1 MALPSVIIPNSVINI
16 GNDAFNDCG
25 NLTSVTIGNS
35 VTSIG
40 TNAFTFCVN
49 LLSVTIPASV
59 TNIEYNAFLA
69 DVNLV
74 SVCFLGNAPSADSTV
89 FSSAGFF
96 SQTIVYYLPNT
107 AGWYSPFGGVSAFLW
122 NPSIQTTNSPF
133 GIQSNQF
140 GFNITG
146 TTNLAITVEGCT
158 NLTNPTWTPL
168 LTCYITNGSI
178 YFSDPQWTNYPSRF
192 YRISSITEY

>member
-1 MALPSVIIPNSVINI
+1 VTDLPPGVFVQCYSLTNITIPNSVTNIGDYAFSQCMALPSVIIPNSVINI

-107 AGWYSPFGGVSAFLW
+107 AGWYSPFGGVFRHFYGIPQFKLRTPPLASKAINSVSTSLEQPIW
-122 NPSIQTTNSPF
+122 PSQSRVAQT
-133 GIQSNQF
+133 
-140 GFNITG
+140 
-146 TTNLAITVEGCT
+146 
-158 NLTNPTWTPL
+158 
-168 LTCYITNGSI
+168 
-178 YFSDPQWTNYPSRF
+178 
-192 YRISSITEY
+192 